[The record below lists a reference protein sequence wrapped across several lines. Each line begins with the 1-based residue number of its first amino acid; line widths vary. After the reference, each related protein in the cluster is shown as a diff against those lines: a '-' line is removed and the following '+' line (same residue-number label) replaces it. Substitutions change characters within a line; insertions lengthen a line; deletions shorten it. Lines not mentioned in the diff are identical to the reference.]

1 MELKFQNDKS
11 QRIWIK
17 NWQRKIIREINYEI
31 NQTNFLLGID
41 ERPAMILSL
50 YYNMRRKS
58 GGRVGGSFDTISLV
72 VWQLWKNE
80 FCLSSPRTFLWSREK
95 GNGGKGDSGR
105 RSGVRKERRII
116 IERGRQGLEVEKYK
130 ISQAATSKV
139 CPSRSACPLAY
150 TSCSIRSPSSS

>member
-50 YYNMRRKS
+50 CYNMRRKS
-58 GGRVGGSFDTISLV
+58 GGRVGRGGSFDTISLI

-80 FCLSSPRTFLWSREK
+80 SCLSSPRTFLWSREK
-95 GNGGKGDSGR
+95 GNGGEGEIG
-105 RSGVRKERRII
+105 
-116 IERGRQGLEVEKYK
+116 
-130 ISQAATSKV
+130 
-139 CPSRSACPLAY
+139 
-150 TSCSIRSPSSS
+150 